1 MRAAFET
8 IWYDCPLSTQPITCD
23 SLCEEH
29 GTVIVIESRR
39 TKLKI
44 GFTGGV
50 MKSMKGIRKIAL
62 VLASV
67 FLLAVLPAMASAQGR
82 GRGRGQ
88 DKKLDKF
95 INGHDARDGRWDGRG
110 PQVTRVR
117 NRIYRGNS
125 IYVPRNGQWGV
136 DRDGDGDVD
145 RNDFLLGRR
154 QNRMDRFERRHDR
167 RQWRRGYLRRR

>member
-1 MRAAFET
+1 
-8 IWYDCPLSTQPITCD
+8 
-23 SLCEEH
+23 
-29 GTVIVIESRR
+29 
-39 TKLKI
+39 
-44 GFTGGV
+44 
-50 MKSMKGIRKIAL
+50 MKSMKGNRKIAL
-62 VLASV
+62 LLVSL

-110 PQVTRVR
+110 PRARRVG
-117 NRIYRGNS
+117 NRIHWGSS
-125 IYVPRNGQWGV
+125 IYVPRNRHWGV

-154 QNRMDRFERRHDR
+154 QNRMDRFERRQDR
-167 RQWRRGYLRRR
+167 RQWRRGYLRRW